1 MSIINYGKQ
10 FLDNKDLS
18 SVRKVLQS
26 DYLTQGPKVD
36 GFEKALLKKFGGK
49 FCSVVSSGTA
59 ALHLLGLALGWKK
72 NDIILTTPLTF
83 AATSNC
89 IVYTGAKPIFVD
101 IDENTGTICP
111 KNLEKKIKSIRNK
124 GKKIKAIIGMD
135 YGGHPCDWLKIKSL
149 SKQYKIT
156 LINDNCHGMGAALY
170 NNKKYAI
177 KYADFITLSFHPV
190 KALTTAE
197 GGAVIGKNKIIDEKI
212 KSLRSHGIIKN
223 EKKGLWFYQIKNL
236 GYNYRISDVH
246 CALGLSQLQ
255 KLDNSVKKR
264 QKIAKIY
271 DKYFRKIENIIIPF
285 KREKFSHAY
294 HLYAIRI
301 NFTKFNLTKKEFFLK
316 LLKKRIKLQVHY
328 IPVYKHPFYK
338 KNYKNK
344 EKNFPKTEIF
354 YNQVVSLPVY
364 YSLQIKDQLKVIK
377 NIKQILKF

>member
-1 MSIINYGKQ
+1 M
-10 FLDNKDLS
+10 
-18 SVRKVLQS
+18 
-26 DYLTQGPKVD
+26 
-36 GFEKALLKKFGGK
+36 
-49 FCSVVSSGTA
+49 
-59 ALHLLGLALGWKK
+59 
-72 NDIILTTPLTF
+72 
-83 AATSNC
+83 
-89 IVYTGAKPIFVD
+89 
-101 IDENTGTICP
+101 
-111 KNLEKKIKSIRNK
+111 NL
-124 GKKIKAIIGMD
+124 
-135 YGGHPCDWLKIKSL
+135 
-149 SKQYKIT
+149 
-156 LINDNCHGMGAALY
+156 
-170 NNKKYAI
+170 
-177 KYADFITLSFHPV
+177 
-190 KALTTAE
+190 
-197 GGAVIGKNKIIDEKI
+197 
-212 KSLRSHGIIKN
+212 KN

-271 DKYFRKIENIIIPF
+271 DRYFRKIENIIIPF

-294 HLYAIRI
+294 HLYTIRI

-364 YSLQIKDQLKVIK
+364 YTLQIKDQLKVIK